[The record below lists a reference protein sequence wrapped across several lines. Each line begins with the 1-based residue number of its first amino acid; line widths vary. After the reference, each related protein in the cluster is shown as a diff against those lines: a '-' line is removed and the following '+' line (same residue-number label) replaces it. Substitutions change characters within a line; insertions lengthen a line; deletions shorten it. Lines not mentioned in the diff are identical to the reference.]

1 MRALAFYLPQFHPI
15 PENDQWWGPG
25 FTDWVNVAKARPLF
39 RGHYQP
45 HIPADLGYCDLR
57 LRETRIAQA
66 ELARQYGVG
75 GFCYYHYWF
84 NGKMLLEKPLEA
96 VLADQEPDFPFC
108 VCWANETWSQRWDGR
123 EHDVLIDADLDQYDP
138 EAHFEYLGKAFFDPR
153 YIRVEGKPV
162 FIIYRIDQFSDIR
175 STIVRWRA
183 KAQSMG
189 LPGIYLCALR
199 SHMHALGDAETIAL
213 GFDAIVGF
221 EPHLGT
227 LRPQLVAA
235 SRRHVIRRLLSRL
248 WGKSFVVF
256 DYAALVRTATERKE
270 TTERQETAGRYFPC
284 VVPSWDNSSR
294 FARFGAL
301 VIQNDNAG
309 LFEAWLRDAA
319 NCVTSYPDDEQL
331 VFINAWN
338 EWAEGCHLEPDRRNG
353 HRFLEA
359 VRKVFGGGAEVT
371 RPTQQPMRGR

>member
-1 MRALAFYLPQFHPI
+1 MRAIAFYLPQFHPI
-15 PENDQWWGPG
+15 AENDQWWGRG

-39 RGHYQP
+39 RGHHQP
-45 HIPADLGYCDLR
+45 QIPADLGYYDLR

-66 ELARQYGVG
+66 ELARQYGLG

-84 NGKMLLEKPLEA
+84 NGKLLLEKPLEA
-96 VLADQEPDFPFC
+96 VLADREPDFPFC

-123 EHDVLIDADLDQYDP
+123 DHDVLIGADLDRYDP
-138 EAHFEYLGKAFFDPR
+138 EAHFEYLGKAFSDPR
-153 YIRVEGKPV
+153 YIRVEGRPV
-162 FIIYRIDQFSDIR
+162 FIVYRIDQFPDFR
-175 STIVRWRA
+175 STIGRWRA

-199 SHMHALGDAETIAL
+199 SHMHSMSDAETIAL

-227 LRPQLVAA
+227 LRPQLAAA
-235 SRRHVIRRLLSRL
+235 SRRHIIRRLLSRL
-248 WGKSFVVF
+248 RGKSFVVF
-256 DYAALVRTATERKE
+256 DYAALVRAA
-270 TTERQETAGRYFPC
+270 ERQDPAERRFPC
-284 VVPSWDNSSR
+284 VIPSWDNSSR

-301 VIQNDNAG
+301 VIQNDDAE

-319 NCVTSYPDDEQL
+319 NRVASYPDDEQI

-359 VRKVFGGGAEVT
+359 VRKVFGGTAEVP
-371 RPTQQPMRGR
+371 RQPSKLGEDR